1 MKRTYIQPSAQME
14 TADLNLMIP
23 VGSEGVDDGFA
34 KERDEN
40 IDDEDIEALVNQ
52 KDGWKGG
59 LW

>member
-34 KERDEN
+34 KEREE
-40 IDDEDIEALVNQ
+40 ISDEDIEAMTDQ
-52 KDGWKGG
+52 KDGWKDG

>member
-34 KERDEN
+34 KEREE
-40 IDDEDIEALVNQ
+40 ISDEDIEAMTDQ
-52 KDGWKGG
+52 KDGWKEG